1 MRPGLHGA
9 RAKGLSGAAA
19 LSPDSSRGRRTREG
33 QGLGAQGRAAART
46 AVRPSASLRPPR
58 AASRGLASGASVARS
73 PRVRRH
79 ELAMGNGAQGA
90 GGGGPSYYPVHA
102 RDLFQAPELPP
113 APPPPTE
120 SLGRA
125 WTEADVVRSD
135 FPAAAPGRAPAPLGR
150 RAVLESQA
158 PEPRRPV
165 PAGALALQLLGRR
178 PQPAARG
185 GQGWG
190 ARRRDPAPLYTPP
203 PPGAARFRRPGRS
216 SAGRASER
224 AAGSGLGL
232 G

>member
-1 MRPGLHGA
+1 M
-9 RAKGLSGAAA
+9 
-19 LSPDSSRGRRTREG
+19 
-33 QGLGAQGRAAART
+33 
-46 AVRPSASLRPPR
+46 
-58 AASRGLASGASVARS
+58 
-73 PRVRRH
+73 
-79 ELAMGNGAQGA
+79 
-90 GGGGPSYYPVHA
+90 
-102 RDLFQAPELPP
+102 
-113 APPPPTE
+113 
-120 SLGRA
+120 
-125 WTEADVVRSD
+125 RSD

-190 ARRRDPAPLYTPP
+190 ARRRDPAPLYTRP